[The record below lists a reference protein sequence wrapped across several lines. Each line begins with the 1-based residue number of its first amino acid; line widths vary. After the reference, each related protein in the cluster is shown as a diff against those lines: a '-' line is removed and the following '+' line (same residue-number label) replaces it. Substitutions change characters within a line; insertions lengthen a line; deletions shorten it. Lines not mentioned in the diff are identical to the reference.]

1 LTFTGHKNGTMLHR
15 EQNLINASAPRSN
28 TGKLSGTFQYSGGIL
43 HSNAD
48 SNRLLQNFLTE
59 SEVSPL
65 NSTTAKNFRHIEEDH
80 LQTELGSSMPMT
92 DPNERR
98 QRGDKNERMYNQL
111 VDQYTKK

>member
-1 LTFTGHKNGTMLHR
+1 MLHR
-15 EQNLINASAPRSN
+15 GPNFVNASAPRSN

-65 NSTTAKNFRHIEEDH
+65 NSTAAKNFRHNEEDQ
-80 LQTELGSSMPMT
+80 LLNAELGSSMPMT

-98 QRGDKNERMYNQL
+98 QRVDKNERLYNKL
-111 VDQYTKK
+111 ADQFAHN